1 MKQVLQSRR
10 GLVVV
15 RDVPEPHLPPG
26 AVLVRN
32 AFSAISSG
40 TERARFT
47 ESQKSLVARVRERPD
62 LVRTVVRRV
71 RDEGIGKTRSSI
83 QQKLAEESA
92 VGYSSA
98 GRVVRVGSAVTG
110 FAPGDRVACAGVGFA
125 NHAELVC
132 VPANLCARVP
142 SSVSLET
149 GSLTTIAAIPLHGIR
164 LAHVDLGAR
173 VAVIGCGLVG
183 QIACRLLRAGGA
195 EVFAID
201 VDPTA
206 VEEAVAAGADH
217 GLSTADSPA
226 ERVLEVSPFGVDA
239 VLVTAAASTNDPLL
253 LAAEIARD
261 RAAVVLVG
269 DVPIELPR
277 APFYHKELSFRISRS
292 YGPGRYDVEYEER
305 GVDYPI
311 GFVRWTQQ
319 RNMESVLDLQARSL
333 IDLES
338 LIADVVP
345 VEQAADAYE
354 RLGAESGQRPRGA
367 LLLSYPDAAD
377 DVPHTAAPTRAKPQV
392 ERSDQAIRIGLIG
405 QGRFAAGVLVPAFA
419 EAGAQLELVGGG
431 SGPSAESAA
440 RNLGF
445 VRVAPE
451 ELAVIEDSEVD
462 AVVIATRHATH
473 ADLATQALEAGKH
486 VFCEKPLALTEDEL
500 TRVLDAAGRSRAVLF
515 VGFNRRF
522 SPLLRELKSFVGGA
536 PLVASYRI
544 SAGQIPASAWVHDL
558 DSGGGRILGELCHF
572 IDSLVFLTGA
582 RVHTVA
588 AAAMDEPSLPMQ
600 ARDNVAVS
608 ITFDDGSAATITY
621 VAAGAS
627 SVPKERLEAFAGERT
642 GILDDFTTLE
652 LHGDS
657 APRTE
662 KSATQD
668 KGHSEE
674 VLAFLRGVQTG
685 LPPVPLEEIENVS
698 LAALAVVESL
708 RSGATV
714 GVRSG
719 RDRGDL
725 AGVGPAERAG
735 DGPTEERARTPHERQ
750 DDVGSHREEDEV
762 GEEHR

>member
-10 GLVVV
+10 GLIVV
-15 RDVPEPHLPPG
+15 RDVPEPHCPRG

-47 ESQKSLVARVRERPD
+47 ESQKSLIARVRERPE
-62 LVRTVVRRV
+62 LVRTAVQRARA
-71 RDEGIGKTRSSI
+71 EGIGKTRSSI
-83 QQKLAEESA
+83 RQKLAEESA
-92 VGYSSA
+92 IGYSSA
-98 GRVVRVGSAVTG
+98 GHIVRVGSAVTG

-125 NHAELVC
+125 NHAELAC

-142 SSVSLET
+142 PSVSLQRA
-149 GSLTTIAAIPLHGIR
+149 SVTTIAAIALHGIR
-164 LAHVDLGAR
+164 LAGVDLGAR

-183 QIACRLLRAGGA
+183 QIACRLLRAAGA

-201 VDPTA
+201 VEATA

-217 GLSTADSPA
+217 GLSTADRPA
-226 ERVLEVSPFGVDA
+226 ERVLAASPFGVDA
-239 VLVTAAASTNDPLL
+239 VLVTAASSSNDPLL

-261 RAAVVLVG
+261 RGAVVLVG

-277 APFYHKELSFRISRS
+277 APFYHKELSFRVSRS
-292 YGPGRYDVEYEER
+292 YGPGRYDVDYEER

-319 RNMESVLDLQARSL
+319 RNMECVLDLQARGL
-333 IDLES
+333 LDLES
-338 LIADVVP
+338 LIAEVVP
-345 VEQAADAYE
+345 VEGAADAYE

-377 DVPHTAAPTRAKPQV
+377 DTPPTAAPTRAKPKV
-392 ERSDQAIRIGLIG
+392 ERSDQPIRIGLIG
-405 QGRFAAGVLVPAFA
+405 PGRFAAAVLVPAFA

-431 SGPSAESAA
+431 SGPTADSAA

-445 VRVAPE
+445 ARVAPE
-451 ELAVIEDSEVD
+451 ELAVIDDSEVD

-486 VFCEKPLALTEDEL
+486 VFCEKPLALDEEEL
-500 TRVLDAAGRSRAVLF
+500 ERVLDAASRSRGVLF

-522 SPLLRELKSFVGGA
+522 SPLLRELKSFVGDS

-544 SAGQIPASAWVHDL
+544 SAGRIPPSAWVHDL

-572 IDSLVFLTGA
+572 IDSLVYLSGA
-582 RVHTVA
+582 RVQTVA

-608 ITFDDGSAATITY
+608 ITLDDGSAATITY

-642 GILDDFTTLE
+642 AILDDYTSLE
-652 LHGDS
+652 LHGDGGQ
-657 APRTE
+657 RTE
-662 KSATQD
+662 TSAAQH

-674 VLAFLRGVQTG
+674 VQAFLESVRSG
-685 LPPVPLEEIENVS
+685 LPPIALEEIENVS
-698 LAALAVVESL
+698 LAALAVVESMK
-708 RSGATV
+708 SGATV
-714 GVRSG
+714 IVRQVRGEALPAASHG
-719 RDRGDL
+719 RPRG
-725 AGVGPAERAG
+725 AGEGPA
-735 DGPTEERARTPHERQ
+735 Q
-750 DDVGSHREEDEV
+750 
-762 GEEHR
+762 

>member
-15 RDVPEPHLPPG
+15 RDVPQPHCPRG

-71 RDEGIGKTRSSI
+71 RVEGIGKTRSSI
-83 QQKLAEESA
+83 QQKLGEESA

-132 VPANLCARVP
+132 VPANLCARIP

-149 GSLTTIAAIPLHGIR
+149 ASVTTIAAIALHGIR
-164 LAHVDLGAR
+164 LAGVDLGAR
-173 VAVIGCGLVG
+173 VAVVGCGLVG
-183 QIACRLLRAGGA
+183 QIACRLLRTAGA

-201 VDPTA
+201 VDETA
-206 VEEAVAAGADH
+206 VEETVAAGADH
-217 GLSTADSPA
+217 GLSAADRPA
-226 ERVLEVSPFGVDA
+226 ERVLEASPFGVDA

-292 YGPGRYDVEYEER
+292 YGPGRYDVDYEER

-319 RNMESVLDLQARSL
+319 RNMESVLDLQARGL
-333 IDLES
+333 LELGS

-345 VEQAADAYE
+345 VVEAADAYE
-354 RLGAESGQRPRGA
+354 RLGAESERRPRGA
-367 LLLSYPDAAD
+367 LLLSYPEAAAD
-377 DVPHTAAPTRAKPQV
+377 DVPREAAPTRAEPAE
-392 ERSDQAIRIGLIG
+392 ERPDQPIRIGLIG
-405 QGRFAAGVLVPAFA
+405 PGRFAAAVLVPAFA

-431 SGPSAESAA
+431 SGPSAESSA

-445 VRVAPE
+445 ARVAEE

-462 AVVIATRHATH
+462 AVVITTRHGTH
-473 ADLATQALEAGKH
+473 ADLATQALAAGKH
-486 VFCEKPLALTEDEL
+486 VFCEKPLALSEEEL
-500 TRVLDAAGRSRAVLF
+500 TRVLDAESRSRAVLF

-522 SPLLRELKSFVGGA
+522 SPLLRELKSFVGNA
-536 PLVASYRI
+536 PLVANYRI
-544 SAGQIPASAWVHDL
+544 SAGRIPPSAWVHDL

-572 IDSLVFLTGA
+572 IDSLVYVTGA
-582 RVHTVA
+582 RVQTVA

-608 ITFDDGSAATITY
+608 ITLDDGSAATLAY

-627 SVPKERLEAFAGERT
+627 SVPKERLEVFAGERT
-642 GILDDFTTLE
+642 AILDDYVSLE
-652 LHGDS
+652 LHGDGG
-657 APRTE
+657 PRTQT
-662 KSATQD
+662 SAAQH

-674 VLAFLRGVQTG
+674 VQAFLESVRNR
-685 LPPVPLEEIENVS
+685 LPPIALEEIENVS

-708 RSGATV
+708 QSGATV
-714 GVRSG
+714 MVRAG
-719 RDRGDL
+719 RAEALPTTSHDRPRCSSE
-725 AGVGPAERAG
+725 GPA
-735 DGPTEERARTPHERQ
+735 Q
-750 DDVGSHREEDEV
+750 
-762 GEEHR
+762 